1 VSLVILGGII
11 VTWIYGFCSGIIFIV
26 LIKLF
31 FKRSS
36 VNRTQQLINP
46 DNNNSLF
53 NSLFANSMNG
63 IAVLDSGGH
72 VLRINLA
79 FEQMLGYT
87 EQEITH
93 KLISSFVL
101 QEESEQILQ
110 QQLQKSPNAM
120 PSSFIT
126 AAQHKIGYR
135 VDLKVSTVP
144 IALDDISNQGYL
156 LVCEDVTERKRFDE
170 HIRHMSFY
178 DDMTGL
184 PNRQL
189 FQEELT
195 NLLQA
200 ASQQDDNKLAVFYAD
215 VDDFRII
222 NESFG
227 FEHGNMVLL
236 QLAER
241 FMRCIGENDFLAR
254 SEGDQF
260 SFCYPNV
267 RDIDHA
273 MDLAQSIIRVMDQPF
288 VVDQQEVYIS
298 ICIGIVLQL
307 DENETADIL
316 MRNADIALTRA
327 KDKEKNNIQVF
338 HIDMESNSI
347 QRLKLENELRRA
359 IINQEFILHYQPQ
372 IDIHTAQIIGMEAL
386 VRWMHPTKGLIP
398 PNEFIS
404 LAEETGFIVQ
414 IGDWVLYEACRQNKE
429 WQEKG
434 YLHVPV
440 SVNLSMRQITERNII
455 NRISEVLNQTGLP
468 AQYLE
473 VEITESMTM
482 DVEHASAWLIELKK
496 LGIQVAIDD
505 FGTGYSSLSYIKQF
519 PIDKL
524 KIDRSFVNDM
534 LLDPNNATIVSTII
548 AMTRQLNLKVIA
560 EGVETKEQLLFLQE
574 KQCDEVQGY
583 LFSPP
588 VSSEKMRFLLDQ
600 TIC

>member
-1 VSLVILGGII
+1 M
-11 VTWIYGFCSGIIFIV
+11 TWIYGFCSGIIFIV
-26 LIKLF
+26 LMKLLL
-31 FKRSS
+31 RGRNA
-36 VNRTQQLINP
+36 NRTQQLINP

-63 IAVLDSGGH
+63 IAMLDLGGH
-72 VLRINLA
+72 VLRINFA

-87 EQEITH
+87 EQEIVH
-93 KLISSFVL
+93 KSISSLVL
-101 QEESEQILQ
+101 QEESEQIV
-110 QQLQKSPNAM
+110 QQLQKSPNVM

-135 VDLKVSTVP
+135 VDLKASIVP
-144 IALDDISNQGYL
+144 VTLDDIYLNQGYL

-195 NLLQA
+195 NLLIA
-200 ASQQDDNKLAVFYAD
+200 TSKQDDTRLAVFYAD

-241 FMRCIGENDFLAR
+241 FMRCIGENDILAR

-273 MDLAQSIIRVMDQPF
+273 MDIAQSIVRVMDQPF

-307 DENETADIL
+307 DDSETADIL

-327 KDKEKNNIQVF
+327 KDKEKSNIQVF
-338 HIDMESNSI
+338 HIEMESNSI

-359 IINQEFILHYQPQ
+359 IINQEFILYYQPQ
-372 IDIHTAQIIGMEAL
+372 MDIHTGKIIGMEAL

-398 PNEFIS
+398 PNEFIPI
-404 LAEETGFIVQ
+404 AEETGFIVQ

-429 WQEKG
+429 WQNKG

-440 SVNLSMRQITERNII
+440 SVNLSMRQITERNIT
-455 NRISEVLNQTGLP
+455 NRISDVLNQTGLP
-468 AQYLE
+468 ARYLE

-482 DVEHASAWLIELKK
+482 DVEHASAWLVEVKK

-548 AMTRQLNLKVIA
+548 AMTRQLNLRVIA
-560 EGVETKEQLLFLQE
+560 EGVETKEQLQFLQE

-588 VSSEKMRFLLDQ
+588 ISSEKMRILLDQ
-600 TIC
+600 TI